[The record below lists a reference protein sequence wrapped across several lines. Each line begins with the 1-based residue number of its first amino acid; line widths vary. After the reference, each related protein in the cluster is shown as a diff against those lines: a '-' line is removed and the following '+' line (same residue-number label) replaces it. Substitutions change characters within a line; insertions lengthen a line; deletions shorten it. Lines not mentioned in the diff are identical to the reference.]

1 MQADAGRRGGVRS
14 RAAEKDRA
22 GGPVVSPGTARS
34 ACLLSAACGLALLL
48 GPPIARAALPPAATQ
63 DLWIEARSAR
73 FHVYSNADASVAARA
88 ARHLERLAEVL
99 RLGTNRLLVDGGRE
113 THVYVFRDLA
123 SFKPYRPYGDDD
135 EGGVTAGF
143 HASGVDV
150 EYIAFY
156 ASEHEWS
163 MRFASHEYLHAVLA
177 RSLGALP
184 VWVNEGI
191 AEYYSTFE
199 TRRRSAEIGRP
210 IPEHLAW
217 LLEHMFTLRGLLLIA
232 MDSPEYQQGKNT
244 RTVYAQSWALVHL
257 LAMDP
262 VTPSRFGLLLAG
274 LGRGMTSLDA
284 VQAAYGTNAP
294 DSLERRLREYVKQD
308 VLLRRV
314 LEFSD
319 DFDQVPVAIRALD
332 RVETHTVLGELLAHT
347 RDELAPLAREH
358 LEAAWRKDS
367 TRTLPAALLGEMAE
381 RQKDRADASR
391 WFAAV
396 QRSGGREP
404 RALGIAGAA
413 LAQRRLHSSEP
424 LRWPAS
430 GASTDALQARSML
443 ARALEDRSE
452 ATEWLT
458 PYAMTF
464 LDDSADV
471 QEGIGA
477 LLRAQEDWP
486 RRTDIKGAL
495 SVLNLRAGN
504 RGAALAMYDR
514 IPPGDDRAVW
524 RANAG
529 NLIRHQTMIEAG
541 RLVREDR
548 PVEAESLVVRL
559 RRIVKEPGVAASC
572 DEELAWIRA
581 ARVSS
586 SPEGSRTS
594 STKERGPAATAG
606 RPAPVLSRA
615 GRDSLAAD
623 ARNEKRLRAA
633 DALVRNGSPALA
645 CALYDL
651 ILGDRP
657 RVSLRREIERR
668 KARYCAGAGRP

>member
-1 MQADAGRRGGVRS
+1 VN
-14 RAAEKDRA
+14 
-22 GGPVVSPGTARS
+22 PGTAMSTR
-34 ACLLSAACGLALLL
+34 LLSAACGLALLL
-48 GPPIARAALPPAATQ
+48 GPSLARAALPPAATQ
-63 DLWIEARSAR
+63 DLWLEARSAR
-73 FHVYSNADASVAARA
+73 FHVYSNADASVAVRA

-99 RLGTNRLLVDGGRE
+99 QLGTSRLLVDGGRE
-113 THVYVFRDLA
+113 IHVYVFRDLP

-156 ASEHEWS
+156 APEHEWS
-163 MRFASHEYLHAVLA
+163 MRFASHEYLHAVLS
-177 RSLGALP
+177 RSLGVLP
-184 VWVNEGI
+184 VWVNEGV

-199 TRRRSAEIGRP
+199 ARRRSAEIGRP

-217 LLEHMFTLRGLLLIA
+217 LLEHMFTLPGLLLIA
-232 MDSPEYQQGKNT
+232 MDSPEYQRGKGT

-257 LAMDP
+257 LALDP

-274 LGRGMTSLDA
+274 LGQSMTSLDA
-284 VQAAYGTNAP
+284 IRAAYGPNAP

-308 VLLRRV
+308 VLSDRV

-319 DFDQVPVAIRALD
+319 DFDQVPVAVRALD
-332 RVETHTVLGELLAHT
+332 RVETCTVLGELLAHT
-347 RDELAPLAREH
+347 KDELAPLACEH
-358 LEAAWRKDS
+358 LQAAWNADS
-367 TRTLPAALLGEMAE
+367 TRALPAAVLGEVAE
-381 RQKDRADASR
+381 RQKDRAGASQ

-396 QRSGGREP
+396 QRSDGSEP

-486 RRTDIKGAL
+486 RRTDITGAL

-514 IPPGDDRAVW
+514 IPPGADRAVW

-548 PVEAESLVVRL
+548 PAEAESLVVRL
-559 RRIVKEPGVAASC
+559 RRVAKELGVAASC

-581 ARVSS
+581 ARSN
-586 SPEGSRTS
+586 P
-594 STKERGPAATAG
+594 PAARARAASPQRSG
-606 RPAPVLSRA
+606 PVAAPERPAPILSRA
-615 GRDSLAAD
+615 GRDSLAAH
-623 ARNEKRLRAA
+623 ARNQKRLRSAE
-633 DALVRNGSPALA
+633 ALVANGSVGLA

-651 ILGDRP
+651 ILSDQPSAR
-657 RVSLRREIERR
+657 LRREVQRL
-668 KARYCAGAGRP
+668 KLKYCAGAGQH